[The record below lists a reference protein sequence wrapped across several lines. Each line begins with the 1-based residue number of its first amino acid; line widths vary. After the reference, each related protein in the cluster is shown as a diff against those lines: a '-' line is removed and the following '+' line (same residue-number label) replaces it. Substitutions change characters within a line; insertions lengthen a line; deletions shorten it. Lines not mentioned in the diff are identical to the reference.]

1 MRPWWRRFPQEW
13 SEIRRRDLGVEE
25 GMRVVIGVRSFP
37 EMHFW
42 MYCRVPP
49 FLSLVVVGA
58 VPSSA
63 GGSSSVV
70 TRDVDSS
77 FCCLFRP
84 FRSRFLARLSKRVS
98 ISFAPSMFAGRDS
111 IPTTLCP
118 YFFASV
124 RLRYACPEPKSR
136 ICVIA
141 PPPVG
146 LLRALTSE
154 TKSSTNAEKFSTF
167 FGRQDYI

>member
-1 MRPWWRRFPQEW
+1 
-13 SEIRRRDLGVEE
+13 
-25 GMRVVIGVRSFP
+25 VVIGVRSFP
-37 EMHFW
+37 ETRFW

-58 VPSSA
+58 VSSV
-63 GGSSSVV
+63 GGASSVV
-70 TRDVDSS
+70 TRGVDSQ

-84 FRSRFLARLSKRVS
+84 FRSRFSARLSKRVS

-111 IPTTLCP
+111 MPTTLCP

-124 RLRYACPEPKSR
+124 RLKYACPEPKSK
-136 ICVIA
+136 IWVIA

-146 LLRALTSE
+146 SLRALTSE
-154 TKSSTNAEKFSTF
+154 TKPSTNAEKFSTF